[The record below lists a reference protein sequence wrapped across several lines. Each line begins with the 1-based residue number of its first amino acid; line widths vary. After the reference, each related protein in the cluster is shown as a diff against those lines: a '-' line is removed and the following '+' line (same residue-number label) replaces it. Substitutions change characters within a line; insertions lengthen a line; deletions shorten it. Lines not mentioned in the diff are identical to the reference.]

1 MRLFTG
7 TFRRYYIC
15 SQLISFR
22 SPLWL
27 HTGNLCV
34 CVCAVCVCVCIMV
47 PLILHEHRNHTAY
60 AHYFAPLL
68 WLQTKTSLLQTE
80 LYTLIQAI
88 IYLVYNVHAD

>member
-1 MRLFTG
+1 
-7 TFRRYYIC
+7 
-15 SQLISFR
+15 
-22 SPLWL
+22 
-27 HTGNLCV
+27 
-34 CVCAVCVCVCIMV
+34 MV